1 MKGSSKRKTEKEK
14 REDEVEELLQVAQ
27 DQILLN
33 LSHSHMAR
41 ASPFSP
47 SAKKDVGDTELGLD
61 LDLDLERRFQALK
74 MKTKSASPPQPQDD
88 LSARFDAL
96 KAKSSPSV
104 DPTVTA
110 SNSTARFDNYN
121 EEEEESEDEE
131 AQVQKLIQWAKDAA
145 RLDPSPP
152 SDDDSDI

>member
-1 MKGSSKRKTEKEK
+1 MEKKK
-14 REDEVEELLQVAQ
+14 REDEVEEMLQAVQ
-27 DQILLN
+27 DEILLN
-33 LSHSHMAR
+33 LSHSHIIA
-41 ASPFSP
+41 
-47 SAKKDVGDTELGLD
+47 AKKDNNIADTQDLD

-74 MKTKSASPPQPQDD
+74 MKTKSASQQD

-96 KAKSSPSV
+96 KAKSSSSSV
-104 DPTVTA
+104 GPTVTT
-110 SNSTARFDNYN
+110 SNSNYYRG
-121 EEEEESEDEE
+121 EEEESEEDEE

>member
-1 MKGSSKRKTEKEK
+1 MKGSSRRKTEKEK
-14 REDEVEELLQVAQ
+14 IEDEVEEMLRAAQ

-33 LSHSHMAR
+33 LTQAHIAAR
-41 ASPFSP
+41 PSP
-47 SAKKDVGDTELGLD
+47 DHDHDHDLD

-74 MKTKSASPPQPQDD
+74 MKTKSQPQDD

-96 KAKSSPSV
+96 KAKSSSSV
-104 DPTVTA
+104 VTA
-110 SNSTARFDNYN
+110 SNSNAQFDYA
-121 EEEEESEDEE
+121 EEDPE

-152 SDDDSDI
+152 SDHDQDI